1 MSRGDKKMKLATPDM
16 ISKIDNYAHEVLGI
30 PKRELMRRS
39 AEAVLDAINRKYTSA
54 KNIVILAGKGNNGG
68 DGYAI
73 AALSEG
79 RSVTVCDVFSAGQRT
94 DEGAFWLEKA
104 KERSAEIVQGASDG
118 LYEKIASS
126 DLIVDAI
133 FGTGFVGEPPVELLP
148 LIDAVNSSSA
158 VKVAVDVP
166 LGANALD
173 GSVCEVNIPADITV
187 TLSYPKPGLLS
198 YPARNTVGELVHSD
212 IGLPREEIEKAF
224 EFNHYSLDMETV
236 KEIFPNRKIN
246 GNKGSFG
253 KTTLIVGSEKYRG
266 AAHLAVEAALR
277 SGAGIVRLVATEE
290 LCREIRLKFPE
301 VIYFSAQISEGDKIL
316 DFCRDS
322 SSVLI
327 GCGSSIS
334 RELFL
339 LTDLLLENYEGRMVL
354 DADALNSVSEFS
366 SPEILKKAK
375 NKVLI
380 TPHPLELSRLS
391 GASVAEIEAARLS
404 FAKSFAEKYSCALL
418 LKGASTVI
426 TDGVTS
432 YINDI
437 ATTALS
443 KGGSGDVLSGAVAS
457 LLAFSPSPV
466 KVAAL
471 AAFVHATAGKNLEAE
486 LSSLG
491 VIPSDLPKEMAKILC
506 TIEKST

>member
-1 MSRGDKKMKLATPDM
+1 MKLATPDM

-39 AEAVLDAINRKYTSA
+39 AEAVLRAINLKYPSA
-54 KNIVILAGKGNNGG
+54 HSVVILAGKGNNGG
-68 DGYAI
+68 DGYAL

-104 KERSAEIVQGASDG
+104 RERVEIVKGLTDS
-118 LYEKIASS
+118 LYERIASS
-126 DLIVDAI
+126 DLVVDAI
-133 FGTGFVGEPPVELLP
+133 FGTGFTGEPPKELASLAE
-148 LIDAVNSSSA
+148 AVKLSTA

-173 GSVCEVNIPADITV
+173 GSVCKVNIPADLTV

-198 YPARNTVGELVHSD
+198 YPARNMVGELLHSD
-212 IGLPREEIEKAF
+212 IGLPKEKIEEAF
-224 EFNHYSLDMETV
+224 EFNHYSLDTETARA
-236 KEIFPNRKIN
+236 IFPNRKIN

-277 SGAGIVRLVATEE
+277 SGAGIVRLVAVEE

-301 VIYFSAQISEGDKIL
+301 VIYFPAQISERDKIL
-316 DFCRDS
+316 DFCKDS

-327 GCGSSIS
+327 GCGSTVS
-334 RELFL
+334 RELCLMTEL
-339 LTDLLLENYEGRMVL
+339 LIEEYEGRMVL
-354 DADALNSVSEFS
+354 DADALNSVSAFS

-404 FAKSFAEKYSCALL
+404 FAKSFAEKYSCVLL

-426 TDGVTS
+426 TDGAVT
-432 YINDI
+432 YVNDI

-466 KVAAL
+466 KAAAL

-491 VIPSDLPKEMAKILC
+491 VTPSDLPKEMAKILC